1 MLIIHMNNFS
11 NENNI
16 IQNNKKKISEKA
28 WFYISA
34 NLLNDLAKESKHLK
48 SSVFSLFPCFG

>member
-1 MLIIHMNNFS
+1 MKITLS
-11 NENNI
+11 
-16 IQNNKKKISEKA
+16 KTTKKISEKA